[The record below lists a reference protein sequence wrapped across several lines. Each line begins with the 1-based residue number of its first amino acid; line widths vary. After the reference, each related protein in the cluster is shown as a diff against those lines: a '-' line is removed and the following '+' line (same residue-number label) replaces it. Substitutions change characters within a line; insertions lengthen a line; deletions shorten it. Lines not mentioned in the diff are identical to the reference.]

1 MLSAQSIL
9 IGQITAFWAVWSWY
23 ISRMLDGSDEPWGVI
38 ALITVI
44 LLVIKKGEWKSP
56 TRLTLILSSTI
67 AIIYILS
74 YGHIPPLFR
83 GGLAVIAI
91 GFSISSICYGRTLH
105 AGIMGLMLLSL
116 PLIAS
121 LQFYGGFPIRV
132 VTAYVSSFILGI
144 FGYSV
149 QPQGT
154 LLYWLGEVVAV
165 DAPCAGIKMLWTGL
179 YLNFTLAAWREL
191 NFLTTWLSTSV
202 TLFFVFIG
210 NIFRATLLFFT
221 ESGIINAP
229 DFAHQAI
236 GLIVFAIVAT
246 AVFSF
251 HRLNQGNSVCAI

>member
-1 MLSAQSIL
+1 MLSTRLFLTAQIA
-9 IGQITAFWAVWSWY
+9 TFWSVWLWY
-23 ISRMLDGSDEPWGVI
+23 ISRMLDGSDEPWGIIALLTVSFLVFKKGVWAMPTPSALVIASAI
-38 ALITVI
+38 ALIY
-44 LLVIKKGEWKSP
+44 S
-56 TRLTLILSSTI
+56 
-67 AIIYILS
+67 LS
-74 YGHIPPLFR
+74 YGFTPPLIR

-91 GFSISSICYGRTLH
+91 GFSISAICYGRTIQT
-105 AGIMGLMLLSL
+105 GIIGLMLLSL

-132 VTAYVSSFILGI
+132 ITAYVSSFLLGL

-191 NFLTTWLSTSV
+191 NFLTTWLSTSF
-202 TLFFVFIG
+202 TLFSVFIG

-221 ESGIINAP
+221 ESGIIDAP
-229 DFAHQAI
+229 DFAHQTI

-251 HRLNQGNSVCAI
+251 HTINQGRSSCAI